1 MLHPK
6 LINPKS
12 IVVIG
17 GSDRLDHLGGSVLKN
32 LIDQK
37 YKGKLFVVNPKKDAV
52 QGLQSYRTVENIPEV
67 DLAIIA
73 IAAKEIPGVV
83 DILTKKKNTKGFII
97 FSSGFGELNDQG
109 ARLEKKIAEMIN
121 AAGGS
126 LLGPNN
132 IGLMNENYAGI
143 FTNPVPKLD
152 SKGVDF
158 ISGSGATAVFT
169 IEAARLIGLTFSG
182 LYTVGNSTQIG
193 IEEILEYLDHSYL
206 DGKSSRVKM
215 LYIEGIKKPDKFL
228 KHCLSLRHKGCEI
241 LAIKAGVSEEGS
253 KAASSHTGAMASS
266 NLFVEALFNKA
277 GIIRC
282 FSRYELINTA
292 GILLLTRSK
301 LSNFAI
307 ITHAGGPAVML
318 TDALCNNGLAVPE
331 FSKDQQNDLSDLLY
345 PGASVKNPVDLLA
358 TGTAEQLDTVISY
371 CEHNINQVE
380 AIVVIFGSPGLGSV
394 KEAYKVINEKS
405 KTSGKPVFAIMP
417 SVVNVKKDID
427 HFIHLENL
435 AFYDESLFGE
445 CMSKVMN
452 CKKPSQLIAEDIGT
466 EKGSPVRH
474 LINQYENGF
483 LNPAQTFQLLEAAGI
498 KTIKQAVV
506 KTQTELMNSAKNL
519 RYPLVLKVVGILH
532 KTDQKG
538 VVLNI
543 MNEVELIE
551 NFKNLMRI
559 DGAKGVIIQE
569 MIEGR
574 EVFLGTKKES
584 GFPPLILCG
593 NGGIYVEVFKDFAY
607 SLAPVTENEALEMIE
622 NLKIFPILQGIRGEQ
637 GIDMKAL
644 VKTIVKLSQLVLI
657 APEIAELDINP
668 VMASAD
674 GLIAVDARIRIQK

>member
-6 LINPKS
+6 LINPES

-37 YKGKLFVVNPKKDAV
+37 YKGRLFVVNPKKDTV
-52 QGLQSYRTVENIPEV
+52 QGLQSYREVDKIPEV

-83 DILTKKKNTKGFII
+83 NTLTKKKKTRGFII
-97 FSSGFGELNDQG
+97 YSSGFGELNDEG
-109 ARLEKKIAEMIN
+109 ARLEKKIGEMIN
-121 AAGGS
+121 EVGGS

-143 FTNPVPKLD
+143 FTSPLPKLD

-158 ISGSGATAVFT
+158 ISGSGATAVFS
-169 IEAARLIGLTFSG
+169 IEAAQQIGLTFSG

-215 LYIEGIKKPDKFL
+215 LYIEGIKNPEKFL

-241 LAIKAGVSEEGS
+241 LAIKAGISEEGT
-253 KAASSHTGAMASS
+253 KAAASHTGAMASS
-266 NLFVEALFNKA
+266 DLFVEALFNKA

-301 LSNFAI
+301 LTRFAI

-318 TDALCNNGLAVPE
+318 TDALCNNGLKVPG
-331 FSKDQQNDLSDLLY
+331 FSKNQQNDLSDLLY
-345 PGASVKNPVDLLA
+345 PGASVKNPIDILA
-358 TGTAEQLDTVISY
+358 TGNADQLDEVITY
-371 CEHNINQVE
+371 CEQHISQVE
-380 AIVVIFGSPGLGSV
+380 AIIVIFGGPGLGSV
-394 KEAYKVINEKS
+394 KEAYKVISEKS
-405 KTSGKPVFAIMP
+405 KTCKKPVFAILP

-427 HFIHLENL
+427 HFIQLENL

-452 CKKPSQLIAEDIGT
+452 NKKPSELIFEDIDSDKGT
-466 EKGSPVRH
+466 LIGN
-474 LINQYENGF
+474 LINQFENGF
-483 LNPAQTFQLLEAAGI
+483 LNATQTFNLLEAAGI
-498 KTIKQAVV
+498 KTIKQEVV
-506 KTQTELMNSAKNL
+506 KTQTELISSVKNL
-519 RYPLVLKVVGILH
+519 RYPMVLKVVGILH
-532 KTDQKG
+532 KTDQNG

-543 MNEVELIE
+543 MNEVELID

-559 DGAKGVIIQE
+559 EGVKGIILQE
-569 MIEGR
+569 MIKGKEI
-574 EVFLGTKKES
+574 FLGTKKEA

-593 NGGIYVEVFKDFAY
+593 TGGIYVEVFKDFAF
-607 SLAPVTENEALEMIE
+607 SLAPVSENEAKEMIE
-622 NLKIFPILQGIRGEQ
+622 SLKIFPILQGIRGEQ
-637 GIDMKAL
+637 GIDLEAL
-644 VKTIVKLSQLVLI
+644 RKTIVKLSQLVLI
-657 APEIAELDINP
+657 APQIAELDINP